1 MLDALSCTRLFV
13 EPRRAQLPHILNDFH
28 TNLLR
33 KLNLKYK
40 KKFRKYRYCSKFLCG
55 SFKRL
60 KNVNLGVKIDQ
71 TLRFFFCSVIF
82 FPVQIQDL
90 RKKAAVLI
98 LHNIFLDFFL

>member
-40 KKFRKYRYCSKFLCG
+40 KNSENTDIAANFYVAL
-55 SFKRL
+55 L
-60 KNVNLGVKIDQ
+60 KG
-71 TLRFFFCSVIF
+71 
-82 FPVQIQDL
+82 
-90 RKKAAVLI
+90 
-98 LHNIFLDFFL
+98 